1 VWPYSIPAS
10 VPGTGGGP
18 ECEDDPMRVVPRR
31 WSNERWICSVRGHVT
46 PAADA
51 ARLGPGDQELG
62 LDRPDGRRLVRC
74 LRCDDW
80 VEVDVPAPDDQA
92 YEVVPPLDQLDL
104 PRRGKSLEDAIL
116 LRLIAIERGIHG
128 VLFTL
133 LAVAL
138 VVVRLDLG
146 HIQRWASSLRADL
159 SGAVD
164 NTGTSGHTRLARE
177 LAALSHLRQGTV
189 TVLLVTALA
198 YAVVETTEAVGLW
211 HEKRWAEYLTVVA
224 TAGFLPFEILELID
238 RVTVLRLGALVVNLV
253 VLIYLLWAKHLFGLR
268 GGRATLER
276 AEDWDAVVGRVAP
289 AAAPQA
295 TTS

>member
-1 VWPYSIPAS
+1 
-10 VPGTGGGP
+10 
-18 ECEDDPMRVVPRR
+18 MRVVPRR
-31 WSNERWICSVRGHVT
+31 WSNERWICSIRGHVA

-51 ARLGPGDQELG
+51 AELGPDDADLG
-62 LDRPDGRRLVRC
+62 VDRPGGHRLVRC

-80 VEVDVPAPDDQA
+80 SEVAVPAPGQEVFD
-92 YEVVPPLDQLDL
+92 VVPPLDELDL

-133 LAVAL
+133 LAIAL

-146 HIQRWASSLRADL
+146 RIQRWAGSLRTDL
-159 SGAVD
+159 SGVVD

-177 LAALSHLRQGTV
+177 LAALSHLSQGTI
-189 TVLLVTALA
+189 TVLLITSVA
-198 YAVVETTEAVGLW
+198 YAVVESTEAVGLW

-238 RVTVLRLGALVVNLV
+238 KVTVLRAGALVVNLV
-253 VLIYLLWAKHLFGLR
+253 VLVYLLWAKHLFGLR
-268 GGRATLER
+268 GGQATLSEGP
-276 AEDWDAVVGRVAP
+276 DWAAIVDRPAP
-289 AAAPQA
+289 AGAEVDV
-295 TTS
+295 SR